1 MILFYRNLSLL
12 YDQTYHPSVLRP
24 VRKCILQFFLIF
36 PIFLAF
42 RRKALWYLEG
52 EVTLIDEDD
61 VKAVHLLMMEIIDIQ
76 LSVMSDILSDDDEPV
91 RCLLDVSESLCLQF
105 WL

>member
-1 MILFYRNLSLL
+1 MR
-12 YDQTYHPSVLRP
+12 T
-24 VRKCILQFFLIF
+24 
-36 PIFLAF
+36 
-42 RRKALWYLEG
+42 
-52 EVTLIDEDD
+52 TLT
-61 VKAVHLLMMEIIDIQ
+61 VHLLMMEIIDIQ